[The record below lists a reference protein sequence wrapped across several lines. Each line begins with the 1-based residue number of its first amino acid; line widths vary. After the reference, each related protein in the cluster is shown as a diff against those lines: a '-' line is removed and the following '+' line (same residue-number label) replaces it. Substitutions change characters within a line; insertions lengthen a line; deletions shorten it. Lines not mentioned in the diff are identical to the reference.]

1 MRRTFN
7 HKVSKIQ
14 GITVPRH
21 VLRNI
26 YTELT
31 GDASQDQNK
40 EIDERMRQAIIG
52 HDPNLAV
59 DRKHLNKSRPG
70 DTFKVFYA
78 NKN

>member
-14 GITVPRH
+14 GVAVPKH

-31 GDASQDQNK
+31 GNASQDQNK
-40 EIDERMRQAIIG
+40 EIDDVWG
-52 HDPNLAV
+52 GP
-59 DRKHLNKSRPG
+59 
-70 DTFKVFYA
+70 
-78 NKN
+78 